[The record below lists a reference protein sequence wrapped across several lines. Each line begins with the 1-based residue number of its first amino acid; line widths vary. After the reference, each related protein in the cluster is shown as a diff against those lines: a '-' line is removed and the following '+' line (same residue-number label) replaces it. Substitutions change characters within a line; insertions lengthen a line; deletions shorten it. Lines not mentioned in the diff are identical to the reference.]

1 MDSSKWTK
9 DKLTIRPYVEGKK
22 KGFQLIG
29 RLPGG
34 AKVRKRFPSKTTAEI
49 YFEELVIKADNIVAA
64 GSQRFTQLNRQEE
77 QDALTALQILSEKLG
92 GWSLVRAAQFCH
104 YNYAKK
110 DWTDI
115 SFEEASEEFIG
126 SLRDLGRTEG
136 HIDDYKFKCERL
148 ATAYSGQLVSSF
160 TRDNAYNWI
169 FGKGGGPTPWPT
181 RKVSKTTRNK
191 ERTFLRSFFKFCK
204 GRKWIP
210 ENPVDESIPS
220 PGNTEHVVE
229 AFSIPQVKCLM
240 EAALTLEPQVAVP
253 YFALGLFAAI
263 RPDETRRLDWSDFR
277 WKDKGASSVIINAK
291 GAKKSQRRVVEL
303 PENCVAWVKPY
314 AKDSGPLVPYRGK
327 NDFRVVFDTVRAR
340 AGFRVDYKHVKNA
353 DPALAKVC
361 YRKDR
366 GLDEYIY
373 DGLRH
378 TGITYR
384 LEATGDINRVSLWA
398 GNSPNVIRKHYKDLV
413 VDGDEQVKEF
423 YGIFPKGT
431 NA

>member
-1 MDSSKWTK
+1 MDTSKWTK
-9 DKLTIRPYVEGKK
+9 DKLTIRSYAEGKK
-22 KGFQLIG
+22 KGFQVLG

-34 AKVRKRFPSKTTAEI
+34 AKVRKRFPSKTSAEV
-49 YFEELVIKADNIVAA
+49 YLEELIIKADNIVAA
-64 GSQRFTQLNRQEE
+64 GSQRFTQITRQEE
-77 QDALTALQILSEKLG
+77 QDALAAFQVLSEKLS

-104 YNYAKK
+104 DNYAQKS
-110 DWTDI
+110 WTDI
-115 SFEEASEEFIG
+115 SFEEACEEFIG
-126 SLRDLGRTEG
+126 SLRDLARTEG
-136 HIDDYKFKCERL
+136 HINDYQFKCEKL
-148 ATAYSGQLVSSF
+148 TSLYSGQSVSTF
-160 TRDNAYNWI
+160 TRDNAYNWV
-169 FGKGGGPTPWPT
+169 FSKKGEPTPWPT

-220 PGNTEHVVE
+220 PGNTELVVE
-229 AFSIPQVKCLM
+229 AFSIPQVKRLI
-240 EAALTLEPQVAVP
+240 EAALSIEPEVAVP

-263 RPDETRRLDWSDFR
+263 RPDETRKLDWSDFR
-277 WKDKGASSVIINAK
+277 WKDKGPSSVIINAK
-291 GAKKSQRRVVEL
+291 GAKKNQRRVVEL
-303 PENCVAWVKPY
+303 PETCVAWIKPY
-314 AKDSGPLVPYRGK
+314 AKDSGPLVPYKGK

-340 AGFRVDYKHVKNA
+340 AGFRIDPKHVKNA
-353 DPALAKVC
+353 DPELAKIC

-366 GLDEYIY
+366 NLDEYIH

-398 GNSPNVIRKHYKDLV
+398 GNSPNVIRKHYKDIV
-413 VDGDEQVKEF
+413 VDGDEQVKQF
-423 YGIFPKGT
+423 YGIQPETT